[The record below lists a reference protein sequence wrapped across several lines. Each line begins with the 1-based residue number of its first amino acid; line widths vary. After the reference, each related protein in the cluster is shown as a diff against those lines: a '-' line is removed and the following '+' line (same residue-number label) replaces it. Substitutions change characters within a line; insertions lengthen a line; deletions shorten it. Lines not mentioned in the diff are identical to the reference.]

1 MAKTPNCKRRNDEF
15 RERKEPH
22 RRGRLQHI
30 SHILQVPVP
39 FFFEGSPHGGA
50 PSPVYVSDFLAT
62 ADGLALIEAYM
73 RIKQPT
79 LRRHIVELVEYIAG
93 NDLS

>member
-1 MAKTPNCKRRNDEF
+1 
-15 RERKEPH
+15 
-22 RRGRLQHI
+22 
-30 SHILQVPVP
+30 
-39 FFFEGSPHGGA
+39 
-50 PSPVYVSDFLAT
+50 
-62 ADGLALIEAYM
+62 M